1 MTAKCSESSSQENW
15 SSVNTSCEK
24 SVENGFCLGYGRAG
38 LKVMGQ
44 GGISG
49 KAVGMEI
56 AECSSVMRGEGRSK
70 SVKGKRCKF
79 VSMQRQV
86 GNGRHRW
93 GFHGVSVTG
102 DAEEAASDR
111 RGSGRAGAP
120 AAP

>member
-1 MTAKCSESSSQENW
+1 MFREQQPGELEL
-15 SSVNTSCEK
+15 CEHK
-24 SVENGFCLGYGRAG
+24 LREKLGKWVLFGLWKGRFEGDGA
-38 LKVMGQ
+38 

-56 AECSSVMRGEGRSK
+56 AEGSSVMRGEGRSK
-70 SVKGKRCKF
+70 SVKGIKCKF
-79 VSMQRQV
+79 ISVQRQV

-93 GFHGVSVTG
+93 GFHGASVTG
-102 DAEEAASDR
+102 DAEEAASVR